1 MGTLISN
8 KDGPV
13 VTASMGML
21 DIQVTPPNII
31 QYLYSL
37 HFKFIQYRPL
47 SLVVHFLSKQGM
59 VRIAL
64 ELYYSNSQVISIITL
79 INRRLYYSIELP
91 YNVGDEKEVG
101 FE

>member
-1 MGTLISN
+1 M
-8 KDGPV
+8 

-59 VRIAL
+59 VR
-64 ELYYSNSQVISIITL
+64 YYSPRIIL
-79 INRRLYYSIELP
+79 FKFS
-91 YNVGDEKEVG
+91 GDFNHNFDKSPPLL
-101 FE
+101 FN

>member
-8 KDGPV
+8 KDGECFHGDVGYPSDSSEHYPV
-13 VTASMGML
+13 PMYIDYISSSSNIVHSHLLFTFC
-21 DIQVTPPNII
+21 PNRGW
-31 QYLYSL
+31 YD
-37 HFKFIQYRPL
+37 
-47 SLVVHFLSKQGM
+47 
-59 VRIAL
+59 IAL